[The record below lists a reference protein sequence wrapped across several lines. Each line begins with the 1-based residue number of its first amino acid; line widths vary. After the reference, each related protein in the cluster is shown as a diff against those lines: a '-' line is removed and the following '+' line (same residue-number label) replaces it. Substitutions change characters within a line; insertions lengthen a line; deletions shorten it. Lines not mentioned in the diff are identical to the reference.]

1 LFLKFDIEEFSMDI
15 LHLVDRLEELFDE
28 SRPIWFTHSVMIDED
43 KILDL
48 IDQMRVSI
56 PEEIKKSQQLLAQ
69 SDRIIAKAKEEATNI
84 VSMSKDKSDELVQH
98 DAIVLAAQARADQI
112 IAQARNEAENIRR
125 EADMYSLDSLT
136 RLEMEIDRSLN
147 QVRNGIQV
155 LQSEKKPSPPPAAE
169 KPVPPPQ

>member
-1 LFLKFDIEEFSMDI
+1 MDI

-69 SDRIIAKAKEEATNI
+69 SDRIIAKAKEEANNI
-84 VSMSKDKSDELVQH
+84 LAQTKEKSEELVQK
-98 DAIVLAAQARADQI
+98 DSIVQAAQARAEQI
-112 IAQARNEAENIRR
+112 IAQARSEADNIRR
-125 EADMYSLDSLT
+125 DADAYALESLT
-136 RLEMEIDRSLN
+136 RLEMEIDRTLG
-147 QVRNGIQV
+147 QVRNGIQM
-155 LQSEKKPSPPPAAE
+155 LQAEKQKTTTEKPS
-169 KPVPPPQ
+169 